1 LVLSSAQL
9 LVSPPASGD
18 DGRTP
23 QQKDL
28 WEKTHARIGK
38 ILPGFLEDFVAQ
50 PEAPAPPKA
59 QVQAADPVA
68 HAEQEKKKEKAAV

>member
-1 LVLSSAQL
+1 V
-9 LVSPPASGD
+9 PPPTAGD

-28 WEKTHARIGK
+28 WGKSHARIGK

-50 PEAPAPPKA
+50 PEAPAPVPA
-59 QVQAADPVA
+59 APAAAGPTSQVETREEEKK
-68 HAEQEKKKEKAAV
+68 AEQ